1 MTDVPGQLAKTH
13 RSRLVIETGEQVG
26 MIFPLTGQQ
35 VTIGRGP
42 DNQIQIIDPRM
53 SRNHTMLVLRED
65 GWCVRDRGSKNGTLV
80 NTQVAQG
87 EARLAAGD
95 RIQIGDTIFVFE
107 RDAERNS
114 DSTGT
119 GMRVCNDAEPI
130 VPRHVV
136 KLSEE
141 DEPVSPRLV
150 VRGDDAERLSIVY
163 KVMDL
168 TSALLDVDELIE
180 RVVELIEQSLEPDR
194 VGVLLYDNN
203 HSVLLPKL
211 IRRPATSNE
220 DIIISN
226 SIISQAIS
234 DRVALLVGDAFTD
247 DRFNVAESIATQKIH
262 SAICAPLMYKN
273 VAQGVIYLDRRRATS
288 SYNEDDL
295 RLVGGIANQT
305 SVALANAQLHRQL
318 LEQHAH
324 ERELAIARTIQEHLM
339 PRSMPRLPGFE
350 VFGFNRPARMVGG
363 DYFDVIPL
371 PDGRVVLAVA
381 DVSGK
386 GVPAAILLSEMRT
399 AVQLE
404 MRGLVDNHLRELMD
418 RLNQLICRDSTDNMF
433 VTLMLGLLDP
443 AERRFTYCNAG
454 HVYPL
459 LRTPEGAIGT
469 LETGGCLLGVIPG
482 ANYDQAVVDLPPG
495 TTLLI
500 YSDGVT
506 DTMNAQNECFG
517 AQRLIDLLGVLG
529 EQSAE
534 KVCRR
539 IDEAALDFSTGT
551 EPFDDFTLLVLRSLK

>member
-1 MTDVPGQLAKTH
+1 MTLTSQKTKAH

-26 MIFPLTGQQ
+26 MIFPLKGPQI
-35 VTIGRGP
+35 TIGRGP

-53 SRNHTMLVLRED
+53 SRNHTILMLKDD
-65 GWCVRDRGSKNGTLV
+65 GWYLRDRGSKNGTLL
-80 NTQVAQG
+80 NAQFVEN
-87 EARLAAGD
+87 EARLAVGD
-95 RIQIGDTIFVFE
+95 RIQIGETVFVFE
-107 RDAERNS
+107 RDSDYGA

-119 GMRVCNDAEPI
+119 GMRVCEDHEPV
-130 VPRHVV
+130 VPKHVV
-136 KLSEE
+136 KLSSE
-141 DEPVSPRLV
+141 DSPVAPRLV
-150 VRGDDAERLSIVY
+150 VRGDDAERLSVIY

-180 RVVELIEQSLEPDR
+180 SVVELIEQYLEPDR
-194 VGVLLYDNN
+194 VGVLLYDKD
-203 HSVLLPKL
+203 HELLLPKL

-234 DRVALLVGDAFTD
+234 DQVALLVGDAATD
-247 DRFNVAESIATQKIH
+247 NRFSVAESIATQQIH

-273 VAQGVIYLDRRRATS
+273 VPQGVIYMDRRRASAGGFT
-288 SYNEDDL
+288 EDDL

-305 SVALANAQLHRQL
+305 SIALANAQLHRQL

-339 PRSMPRLPGFE
+339 PRTMPTLNGFE

-399 AVQLE
+399 AVQME
-404 MRGLVDNHLRELMD
+404 MCGLVDNRLCDIME

-443 AERRFTYCNAG
+443 VERRLTYCNAG

-459 LRTPEGAIGT
+459 LRGPGGSIVT
-469 LETGGCLLGVIPG
+469 LEVGGCLLGVIPG
-482 ANYDQAVVDLPPG
+482 ATYEQSVVDVPSG
-495 TTLLI
+495 STLLI

-506 DTMNAQNECFG
+506 DTMNTQHECYG
-517 AQRLIDLLGVLG
+517 TQRLLDLMDVLG
-529 EQSAE
+529 DQTAEQI
-534 KVCRR
+534 CRR
-539 IDEAALDFSTGT
+539 IDEAALDFSSGT
-551 EPFDDFTLLVLRSLK
+551 EPFDDFTLLVLRSLE

>member
-1 MTDVPGQLAKTH
+1 MTLITPKASRAH

-26 MIFPLTGQQ
+26 MIFPLSGPQ

-53 SRNHTMLVLRED
+53 SRNHTLLVLRDD
-65 GWCVRDRGSKNGTLV
+65 GWYIRDRGSKNGSLLNAKLV
-80 NTQVAQG
+80 
-87 EARLAAGD
+87 EAEAHLTPGD
-95 RIQIGDTIFVFE
+95 RIQIGETIFVFE
-107 RDAERNS
+107 RDGEYGA

-119 GMRVCNDAEPI
+119 GMRVCQDHEPVI
-130 VPRHVV
+130 PRHIV
-136 KLSEE
+136 KLSSE
-141 DEPVSPRLV
+141 DTPVAPRLV
-150 VRGDDAERLSIVY
+150 VRSDDAERLSIIY

-168 TSALLDVDELIE
+168 TSTLLDVDELME

-194 VGVLLYDNN
+194 VGILLYDQE
-203 HSVLLPKL
+203 HAVLLPKL
-211 IRRPATSNE
+211 IRRPASSNE

-234 DRVALLVGDAFTD
+234 DQVALLVGDASTD
-247 DRFNVAESIATQKIH
+247 NRFNIAESIATQQIH

-273 VAQGVIYLDRRRATS
+273 TAQGVIYLDRRRTAQGYT
-288 SYNEDDL
+288 EDDL

-305 SVALANAQLHRQL
+305 SIALANSQLHRQL

-324 ERELAIARTIQEHLM
+324 DRELAIARTIQEHLLPRAM
-339 PRSMPRLPGFE
+339 PEISGFE
-350 VFGFNRPARMVGG
+350 IFGFNRPARMVGG

-371 PDGRVVLAVA
+371 PDGRMVLAVA

-386 GVPAAILLSEMRT
+386 GVPAAILLAEMRT

-404 MRGLVDNHLRELMD
+404 MRGLVDNHLCDLME

-433 VTLMLGLLDP
+433 VTLMLGVLDP

-459 LRTPEGAIGT
+459 LRAGDGRITT

-482 ANYDQAVVDLPPG
+482 AVYEQDVVDLPPG
-495 TTLLI
+495 TMLLI

-506 DTMNAQNECFG
+506 DTMNGQNECFG
-517 AQRLIDLLGVLG
+517 TQRLIDMFGLLGN
-529 EQSAE
+529 QSAE
-534 KVCRR
+534 QICRR
-539 IDEAALDFSTGT
+539 IDEAALDFSSGT
-551 EPFDDFTLLVLRSLK
+551 EPFDDFTLLVTKSLE